1 MEMDFRLAKHAE
13 KLKKAF
19 CSDYLLIGAWLLLKK
34 LSSAASRCD
43 PGHAAEQR

>member
-13 KLKKAF
+13 KLKKAL
-19 CSDYLLIGAWLLLKK
+19 CLDYLLIGAWLLKK